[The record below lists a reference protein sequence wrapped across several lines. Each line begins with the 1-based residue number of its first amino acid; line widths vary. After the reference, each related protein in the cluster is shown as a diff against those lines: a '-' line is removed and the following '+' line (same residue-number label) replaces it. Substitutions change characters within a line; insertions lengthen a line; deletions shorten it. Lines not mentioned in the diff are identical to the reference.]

1 VLIGDPATVPEYLPR
16 LVDPLLAEL
25 LADHPAVLLTGPR
38 ASGKT
43 TTGRRHSTG
52 RLRLD
57 RPGEAAVAR
66 ADPDA
71 ALVDGPFPLLIDEWQ
86 LVPDV
91 LGAVKRAVD
100 DGPGPGRFLLTG
112 STQADLTAAGWPAT
126 GRLIRV
132 GIHGLAERELEG
144 RIAQPPLL
152 DRLMAGG
159 LDQVAVPAD
168 APDVRGYLARALRGG
183 FPEVAVM
190 PSDRSRRRWLSSY
203 IDQVVSRDLALVGT
217 VRDPV
222 RLRRYLQALG
232 ASTAGTPTMNTLA
245 DAVGI
250 NRSTAMAY
258 DSMLESLFITERLPA
273 WSANQLSRLV
283 RLPKRHI
290 VDPAFLGPL
299 LGVDL
304 RGVMRDGDLLG
315 RILDSFVV
323 AQLRAD
329 GEVSELAPR
338 LFHLRDA
345 NGRHEVDIVAELP
358 DGRVIGIEVKAD
370 AAPGPADARHLRW
383 LRDSIGSR
391 FAAGIVLHTGPR
403 PFGLD
408 DTICALPICAFWG

>member
-1 VLIGDPATVPEYLPR
+1 MPEYLPR
-16 LVDPLLAEL
+16 LVDPLLTEL

-71 ALVDGPFPLLIDEWQ
+71 ALADGPFPLLIDEWQ

-132 GIHGLAERELEG
+132 GIHGLAERELES
-144 RIAQPPLL
+144 RITAPPLL

-159 LDQVAVPAD
+159 LDQIAVPAD
-168 APDVRGYLARALRGG
+168 APDVRGYLVRALRGG

-222 RLRRYLQALG
+222 RLRRYLQALA

-250 NRSTAMAY
+250 DRSTAMAY

-329 GEVSELAPR
+329 AEVSELAPR

-345 NGRHEVDIVAELP
+345 NGRHEVDIVAELA

-391 FAAGIVLHTGPR
+391 FAAGVVLHTGPR
-403 PFGLD
+403 PFALD
-408 DTICALPICAFWG
+408 DAIWALPICAFWS

>member
-1 VLIGDPATVPEYLPR
+1 MPEYLPR
-16 LVDPLLAEL
+16 LVDPLLTEL

-71 ALVDGPFPLLIDEWQ
+71 ALADGPFPLLIDEWQ

-100 DGPGPGRFLLTG
+100 DSPGPGRFLLTG

-144 RIAQPPLL
+144 RISAPPLL

-183 FPEVAVM
+183 FPEVAALT
-190 PSDRSRRRWLSSY
+190 SDRSRRRWLSSY

-222 RLRRYLQALG
+222 RLRRYLQALA
-232 ASTAGTPTMNTLA
+232 ASTAGTPTVNTLT
-245 DAVGI
+245 DAVGLD
-250 NRSTAMAY
+250 RSTAMAY

-283 RLPKRHI
+283 RLPKRYV

-329 GEVSELAPR
+329 AEVSELAPR

-370 AAPGPADARHLRW
+370 AAPGPGDVRHLRW
-383 LRDSIGSR
+383 LKDSIGTR
-391 FAAGIVLHTGPR
+391 FAAGVVLHTGPR
-403 PFGLD
+403 AFALD
-408 DTICALPICAFWG
+408 DAICALPICAFWG

>member
-1 VLIGDPATVPEYLPR
+1 MLGGGWAAVPDYLPR
-16 LVDPLLAEL
+16 LVDPLLTDL

-43 TTGRRHSTG
+43 TTGRQHSTG

-57 RPGEAAVAR
+57 RPAEAAVAR

-71 ALVDGPFPLLIDEWQ
+71 ALADGPFPLLIDEWQ

-100 DGPGPGRFLLTG
+100 DSPGPGRFLLTG

-152 DRLMAGG
+152 DRLIAGG
-159 LDQVAVPAD
+159 LAQVAVPAD
-168 APDVRGYLARALRGG
+168 PPDVRGYLTRALRGG
-183 FPEVAVM
+183 FPDVAVM
-190 PSDRSRRRWLSSY
+190 SSERSRHRWLSSY
-203 IDQVVSRDLALVGT
+203 IDQAVSRDLALVGT

-222 RLRRYLQALG
+222 RLRRYLQALA
-232 ASTAGTPTMNTLA
+232 ASTAGTPTMNTLT

-250 NRSTAMAY
+250 GRPTAAAY

-283 RLPKRHI
+283 RLPKRYI

-304 RGVMRDGDLLG
+304 RGAMRDGDLLG
-315 RILDSFVV
+315 RILDTFVV

-345 NGRHEVDIVAELP
+345 NGRREVDIVAELP
-358 DGRVIGIEVKAD
+358 DGRVIGIEVKAG

-403 PFGLD
+403 PFSLD
-408 DTICALPICAFWG
+408 DTIYAVPICAFWG

>member
-1 VLIGDPATVPEYLPR
+1 MPEYLPR
-16 LVDPLLAEL
+16 LVDSLLAEL

-71 ALVDGPFPLLIDEWQ
+71 ALADGPFPLLIDEWQ

-126 GRLIRV
+126 GRLIRL
-132 GIHGLAERELEG
+132 GIHGLAEREIER
-144 RIAQPPLL
+144 RITQPPLL
-152 DRLMAGG
+152 DRLMAGW

-190 PSDRSRRRWLSSY
+190 SSDRSRHRWLASY

-222 RLRRYLQALG
+222 RLRRYLQALA

-273 WSANQLSRLV
+273 WSANQLNRLV

-391 FAAGIVLHTGPR
+391 FAAGIVLHTGLR

-408 DTICALPICAFWG
+408 ETICALPICALWG

>member
-1 VLIGDPATVPEYLPR
+1 MPEYLPR
-16 LVDPLLAEL
+16 LVDPLLTEL

-71 ALVDGPFPLLIDEWQ
+71 ALADGPFPLLIDEWQ

-100 DGPGPGRFLLTG
+100 DSPGPGRFLLTG

-144 RIAQPPLL
+144 RISAPPLL

-183 FPEVAVM
+183 FPEVAALT
-190 PSDRSRRRWLSSY
+190 SDRSRRRWLSSY

-222 RLRRYLQALG
+222 RLRRYLQALA
-232 ASTAGTPTMNTLA
+232 ASTAGTPTVNTLT
-245 DAVGI
+245 DAVGLD
-250 NRSTAMAY
+250 RSTAMAY

-283 RLPKRHI
+283 RLPKRYV

-329 GEVSELAPR
+329 AEVSELAPR

-370 AAPGPADARHLRW
+370 AAPGPGDVRHLRW
-383 LRDSIGSR
+383 LKDSIGTM
-391 FAAGIVLHTGPR
+391 FAAGVVLHTGPR
-403 PFGLD
+403 AFALD
-408 DTICALPICAFWG
+408 DAICALPICAFWG

>member
-1 VLIGDPATVPEYLPR
+1 MPEYLPR
-16 LVDPLLAEL
+16 LVDPLLTEL

-71 ALVDGPFPLLIDEWQ
+71 ALADGPFPLLIDEWQ

-126 GRLIRV
+126 GRMIRV
-132 GIHGLAERELEG
+132 GIHGLAERELES
-144 RIAQPPLL
+144 RITEPPLL

-159 LDQVAVPAD
+159 LDQIAVPPD

-190 PSDRSRRRWLSSY
+190 ASERSRRRWLSSY

-222 RLRRYLQALG
+222 RLRRYLQALA
-232 ASTAGTPTMNTLA
+232 ASTAGTPTINTLT

-250 NRSTAMAY
+250 DRSTAMAY
-258 DSMLESLFITERLPA
+258 GSMLESLFITERLPA

-283 RLPKRHI
+283 RLPKRYI

-315 RILDSFVV
+315 RMLDSFVV

-329 GEVSELAPR
+329 AEVSELAPR

-345 NGRHEVDIVAELP
+345 NGRHEVDIVVELP

-391 FAAGIVLHTGPR
+391 FAAGIVMHTGPR
-403 PFGLD
+403 PFALD
-408 DTICALPICAFWG
+408 EAICALPICAFWG

>member
-1 VLIGDPATVPEYLPR
+1 MPEYLPR
-16 LVDPLLAEL
+16 LVDPLLTEL

-71 ALVDGPFPLLIDEWQ
+71 ALADGPFPLLIDEWQ

-100 DGPGPGRFLLTG
+100 DSPGPGRFLLTG

-144 RIAQPPLL
+144 RISAPPLL

-159 LDQVAVPAD
+159 LDQIAVPAD

-183 FPEVAVM
+183 FPEVAALT
-190 PSDRSRRRWLSSY
+190 SDRSRRRWLSSY

-222 RLRRYLQALG
+222 RLRRYLQALA
-232 ASTAGTPTMNTLA
+232 ASTAGTPTVNTLT
-245 DAVGI
+245 DAVGLD
-250 NRSTAMAY
+250 RSTAMAY

-283 RLPKRHI
+283 RLPKRYV

-329 GEVSELAPR
+329 AEVSELAPR

-370 AAPGPADARHLRW
+370 AAPGPGDVRHLRW
-383 LRDSIGSR
+383 LKDSIGTM
-391 FAAGIVLHTGPR
+391 FAAGVVLHTGPR
-403 PFGLD
+403 AFALD
-408 DTICALPICAFWG
+408 DAICALPICAFWG

>member
-1 VLIGDPATVPEYLPR
+1 LEVARTVPEYLPR
-16 LVDPLLAEL
+16 LVDSLLTEL
-25 LADHPAVLLTGPR
+25 LTDHPAVLLTGPR

-71 ALVDGPFPLLIDEWQ
+71 ALADGPFPLLIDEWQ

-132 GIHGLAERELEG
+132 GIHGLAERELES

-152 DRLMAGG
+152 DRLLAGG
-159 LDQVAVPAD
+159 LAQIAVPAD

-190 PSDRSRRRWLSSY
+190 SSDHSRRRWLSSY

-222 RLRRYLQALG
+222 RLRRYLRALA

-383 LRDSIGSR
+383 LRESIGSR

-403 PFGLD
+403 LFRLD
-408 DTICALPICAFWG
+408 ETICALPICAFWG

>member
-1 VLIGDPATVPEYLPR
+1 MPEYLPR
-16 LVDPLLAEL
+16 LVDPLLTEL
-25 LADHPAVLLTGPR
+25 LADHPAVLLAGPR

-43 TTGRRHSTG
+43 TTGRQHSTG

-71 ALVDGPFPLLIDEWQ
+71 ALADGPFPLLIDEWQ

-100 DGPGPGRFLLTG
+100 DSPGPGRFLLTG

-132 GIHGLAERELEG
+132 GIHGLAERELES
-144 RIAQPPLL
+144 RITEPPLL
-152 DRLMAGG
+152 DRLMSGG
-159 LDQVAVPAD
+159 LDQIAVPAE

-183 FPEVAVM
+183 FPEVAVLA
-190 PSDRSRRRWLSSY
+190 SDRSRRRWLSSY

-222 RLRRYLQALG
+222 RLRRYLQALA
-232 ASTAGTPTMNTLA
+232 ASTAGTPTINTLT

-250 NRSTAMAY
+250 DRSTAMAY

-299 LGVDL
+299 LGVDH

-323 AQLRAD
+323 AQLRSDA
-329 GEVSELAPR
+329 EVSDLAPR

-403 PFGLD
+403 RFALD
-408 DTICALPICAFWG
+408 DAICALPICAFWG

>member
-1 VLIGDPATVPEYLPR
+1 MSEYLPR
-16 LVDPLLAEL
+16 LVDSLLAEL

-71 ALVDGPFPLLIDEWQ
+71 ALADGPFPLLIDEWQ
-86 LVPDV
+86 LVPEV

-100 DGPGPGRFLLTG
+100 DGSGPGRFLLTG

-132 GIHGLAERELEG
+132 GIHGLAEREIEH

-222 RLRRYLQALG
+222 RLRRYLQALA

-299 LGVDL
+299 LGVDH

-329 GEVSELAPR
+329 GEVSELTPR

-345 NGRHEVDIVAELP
+345 NGRHEVDIVAEFP

-370 AAPGPADARHLRW
+370 AAPGPPDARHLRW

-403 PFGLD
+403 PFSLY
-408 DTICALPICAFWG
+408 DTIWALPICALWG